1 MHTRSFRAA
10 GFTLVELLVVIAI
23 IGILVSLLLPAIQ
36 SAREAARR
44 IHCTNNIR
52 QLALALHN
60 YHDVRKQLPL
70 GAIWMAKSTPS
81 PDGRHANWGAT
92 WVTMLLPQM
101 EEGNLYDQYDFN
113 KPARHAVNAAVT
125 SQRIA
130 SLSCPSADP
139 AALNLTEAGGSFAKG
154 NYAGNYSA
162 DDCMSFVDW
171 DGEFS
176 RGIFAPVRQQHVKF
190 KDIKDGSTKTILL
203 SEILGSD
210 AIDDG
215 RGAWGHV
222 VGPAFSGNGNFF
234 CNEKNGVCRFNG
246 PTNEFLTPNSTRYPD
261 HPPHCGGPLST
272 RFCVDER
279 SEITHIGARS
289 RHPGGVN
296 VAMVDSSVRFVE
308 DGIHPQAWYGLLST
322 KAGELIRSDP

>member
-1 MHTRSFRAA
+1 VHKSYRSA

-23 IGILVSLLLPAIQ
+23 IGILVALLLPAIQ

-44 IHCTNNIR
+44 TQCTNNIR

-60 YHDVRKQLPL
+60 HHDARKQFPL
-70 GAIWMAKSTPS
+70 GAIWLAKSTPS
-81 PDGRHANWGAT
+81 PDGRHPNWGAT
-92 WVTMLLPQM
+92 WVTMVLPQF
-101 EEGNLYDQYDFN
+101 EEGNLYDRYDFS
-113 KPARHAVNAAVT
+113 KAARHPVNAAVT
-125 SQRIA
+125 SLRIA
-130 SLSCPSADP
+130 TLICPSADP
-139 AALNLTEAGGSFAKG
+139 LALNLTEAGGSFAKG
-154 NYAGNYSA
+154 NYGANYSA

-171 DGEFS
+171 DTEFS
-176 RGIFAPVRQQHVKF
+176 RGIFAPVRQQHVRF
-190 KDIKDGSTKTILL
+190 KDLKDGTTKTVLL

-210 AIDDG
+210 ALDDG

-234 CNEKNGVCRFNG
+234 CNPDGDRCRFNG
-246 PTNEFLTPNSTRYPD
+246 PTNQFLTPNSSRYPD
-261 HPPHCGGPLST
+261 HPPHCGGPLAT

-296 VAMVDSSVRFVE
+296 VAMADSSVRFI
-308 DGIHPQAWYGLLST
+308 DDAIQPQIWYSLLST
-322 KAGELIRSDP
+322 KAGELVAGDF